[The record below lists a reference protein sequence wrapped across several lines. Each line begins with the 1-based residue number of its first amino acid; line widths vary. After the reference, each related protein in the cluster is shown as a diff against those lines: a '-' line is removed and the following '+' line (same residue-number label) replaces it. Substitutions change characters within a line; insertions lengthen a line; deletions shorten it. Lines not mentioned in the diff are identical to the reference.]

1 MTLRTQGF
9 HRAALASCSDS
20 TTMRTF
26 GRGIR
31 VITSY
36 RQSEGVEP
44 PPGELAAALQIIAD
58 NDLAEYD
65 TARNYGKE
73 HLIGAALEELD
84 PAVASQVPTRFDT
97 VAPAD
102 ALRLY
107 WFPTQQRPPTH

>member
-1 MTLRTQGF
+1 
-9 HRAALASCSDS
+9 
-20 TTMRTF
+20 MRTF
-26 GRGIR
+26 GRGVR

-84 PAVASQVPTRFDT
+84 PAVASQVCTSPPVFNHS
-97 VAPAD
+97 
-102 ALRLY
+102 
-107 WFPTQQRPPTH
+107 RPPTPPPKPPPGAWRGHPATHPCLPPPHRSHPSA

>member
-1 MTLRTQGF
+1 
-9 HRAALASCSDS
+9 
-20 TTMRTF
+20 MRTF
-26 GRGIR
+26 GRGVR

-84 PAVASQVPTRFDT
+84 PAVASQVHSPPGLTPWPHRSPPPP
-97 VAPAD
+97 V
-102 ALRLY
+102 
-107 WFPTQQRPPTH
+107 WFSTQRPPTH

>member
-1 MTLRTQGF
+1 
-9 HRAALASCSDS
+9 
-20 TTMRTF
+20 MRTF
-26 GRGIR
+26 GRGVR

-84 PAVASQVPTRFDT
+84 PAVASQVLQPTRFDT
-97 VAPAD
+97 VAPTEAP
-102 ALRLY
+102 LRL
-107 WFPTQQRPPTH
+107 FVFPPTH